1 MKKETQIVY
10 RFLTK
15 QELNDWLNN
24 KNNISKSYKNDN
36 MAQSNNHKYIEGVKY
51 VHFFDNLTDAPFV
64 FNIMD
69 QNTNILCKFEL
80 PTLVLSKH
88 EGTGSYYNQ
97 NMDKT
102 TVTEYAIPVNLVDA
116 KCLKEYKVIN
126 NIDSAKYINE
136 NFGWN
141 RIINDKELE
150 L

>member
-51 VHFFDNLTDAPFV
+51 VHFFENLIDAPSV
-64 FNIMD
+64 LNILD

-80 PTLVLSKH
+80 PTSTLSKH
-88 EGTGSYYNQ
+88 EGLGSYYDQ
-97 NMDKT
+97 NMDKE
-102 TVTEYAIPVNLVDA
+102 TVKEYAIPVDLVDA

-126 NIDSAKYINE
+126 SIDNAKYINE
-136 NFGWN
+136 NIGWN
-141 RIINDKELE
+141 SVANDKEFE